1 RPLAISNIV
10 RSLYM
15 LLMIH
20 IWSFSTS
27 VNTLISNIIGE
38 GKPQL
43 VFPIISR
50 VNKFSLMITILVMIV
65 SVVFSGYLIRI
76 YTDDPALI
84 AGARPVLFVV
94 TGVLLPLSISNNW
107 FNGVSG
113 TGNTKIALFI
123 EIGSIVLY
131 VAYIFI
137 LTFALKASLPAI
149 WTSEYVY
156 IVTIGIF
163 SYLYLKFGKWE
174 GKKV

>member
-1 RPLAISNIV
+1 
-10 RSLYM
+10 
-15 LLMIH
+15 
-20 IWSFSTS
+20 
-27 VNTLISNIIGE
+27 
-38 GKPQL
+38 
-43 VFPIISR
+43 
-50 VNKFSLMITILVMIV
+50 MIV